1 MTAQILLA
9 AEIVSAVAVLAGV
22 FVMIGKVVRWIRAIV
37 EGFRCHLR
45 SDMVNTYYRHKDTK
59 TIRQYEKENFI
70 KHYAAYKA
78 LKGNSF
84 IDDLHHEVMEW
95 EVVT

>member
-1 MTAQILLA
+1 MTAHILLA
-9 AEIVSAVAVLAGV
+9 AEVVSALVVLAGV
-22 FVMIGKVVRWIRAIV
+22 FAMIGKVVHWVRSIV

-45 SDMVNTYYRHKDTK
+45 SDMVNLYYRHKDTK
-59 TIRQYEKENFI
+59 TLRQYEKENLI
-70 KHYAAYKA
+70 KLYAAYKA

-84 IDDLHHEVMEW
+84 IDDLYEEMMEW

>member
-1 MTAQILLA
+1 MTAHILLA
-9 AEIVSAVAVLAGV
+9 AEVVSALIVLAGV
-22 FVMIGKVVRWIRAIV
+22 FVLIGRAVHWVRSIV

-45 SDMVNTYYRHKDTK
+45 SDMVNLYYRHKDTK
-59 TIRQYEKENFI
+59 ALRQYEKENLI
-70 KHYAAYKA
+70 KLYAAYKA

-84 IDDLHHEVMEW
+84 IDDLYEEMTEW

>member
-1 MTAQILLA
+1 MTGHILLA
-9 AEIVSAVAVLAGV
+9 AEVVSALVVLAGV
-22 FVMIGKVVRWIRAIV
+22 FVMIGKVVHWVRSIV

-70 KHYAAYKA
+70 KLYAAYKA

-84 IDDLHHEVMEW
+84 IDDLHKEVMEW